1 MQMNE
6 DLQRGCLAVRF
17 QYYYKMHIENSEQNL
32 ILYSVWE
39 PFHSLSNVKLL
50 DLWF

>member
-6 DLQRGCLAVRF
+6 DLRRGLLTDF
-17 QYYYKMHIENSEQNL
+17 NITKMHIETSEQNL